1 MNASARLSALTL
13 TLILS
18 ACAVGP
24 DYKQPASVAPDR
36 FARAPAPS
44 AQTTRSDSSATALP
58 TSGGDGTATASQPL
72 SDDAFWRSFGDPQLS
87 ALIDHALDTNNDLKL
102 AISRYDSSNAM
113 LRNARF
119 DLYPTVTAS
128 AQIGHQLT
136 SKDQAF
142 GAPRDQRDTPL
153 SGTSINASWE
163 LDLFGRVRRSVEAQ
177 RSETAASAADIRAVR
192 VAIAGDVAAAYID
205 LRGQQERLR
214 IARDNAVN
222 QRKTLDLI
230 EARLAAGRGTDLDA
244 ARARAQFESTSSRIA
259 VYEAGI
265 AVDEH
270 RLAVL
275 TGQPPEALIAE
286 LDTPVPL
293 PQTPEGIDPGTPGD
307 VLRRRP
313 DIAAAEERLHAA
325 TARVG
330 VATADLFP
338 RLSLSGM
345 LGSLAFQY
353 GPFAAGSATN
363 QVLLGVDW
371 SFLDVGRVRSRI
383 AASRA
388 DAAGLLAQYQQTVLL
403 ALEDTEN
410 ALIRYSR
417 TRDEAAHLDR
427 AASDSTQ
434 AAQLAFVRFQAG
446 AIDYYEVLDAQRT
459 ALQAQDAAAD
469 SRTRSAGTA
478 VALYK
483 ALAGGWPSPAPAPAP
498 ATPATPLALRDR

>member
-1 MNASARLSALTL
+1 MNAPARLSALMLALTL
-13 TLILS
+13 T

-24 DYKQPASVAPDR
+24 DYKRPTSAAPDR
-36 FARAPAPS
+36 FARASTSSQATHDNGPA
-44 AQTTRSDSSATALP
+44 SAT
-58 TSGGDGTATASQPL
+58 
-72 SDDAFWRSFGDPQLS
+72 SDDIFWHSFGDPRLS
-87 ALIDHALDTNNDLKL
+87 TLIDRALDANNDLKL
-102 AISRYDSSNAM
+102 AVARYDSSNAM

-119 DLYPTVTAS
+119 DLYPTDTAS
-128 AQIGHQLT
+128 AQIGHQLM

-163 LDLFGRVRRSVEAQ
+163 LDLFGRVRRRVEAQ

-205 LRGQQERLR
+205 LRGQQARLR

-230 EARLAAGRGTDLDA
+230 EARLSAGRGTDLDA
-244 ARARAQFESTSSRIA
+244 ARARAQFESTSSRVA

-286 LDTPVPL
+286 LNTPGLV
-293 PQTPEGIDPGTPGD
+293 PQTPEGIDPGTPGE

-313 DIAAAEERLHAA
+313 DVAAAEERLHAA

-345 LGSLAFQY
+345 LGSVA
-353 GPFAAGSATN
+353 P
-363 QVLLGVDW
+363 
-371 SFLDVGRVRSRI
+371 VRPLRE
-383 AASRA
+383 R
-388 DAAGLLAQYQQTVLL
+388 Q
-403 ALEDTEN
+403 
-410 ALIRYSR
+410 
-417 TRDEAAHLDR
+417 RDEPGPAWRRLVVSRHRPRALAPRRERGRCRWPPRAVSADR
-427 AASDSTQ
+427 AAR
-434 AAQLAFVRFQAG
+434 ARRHRER
-446 AIDYYEVLDAQRT
+446 IDP
-459 ALQAQDAAAD
+459 LQPHA
-469 SRTRSAGTA
+469 R
-478 VALYK
+478 
-483 ALAGGWPSPAPAPAP
+483 
-498 ATPATPLALRDR
+498 